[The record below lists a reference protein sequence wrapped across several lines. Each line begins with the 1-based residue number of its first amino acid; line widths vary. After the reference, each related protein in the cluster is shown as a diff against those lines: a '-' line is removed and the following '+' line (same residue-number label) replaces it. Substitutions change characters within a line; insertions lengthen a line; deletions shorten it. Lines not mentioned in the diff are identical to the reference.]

1 MNRVKQVN
9 KVFLATVLLSI
20 LGSFII
26 DSWVSKL
33 TDNYFIILL
42 LSQLILIV
50 PSVIYL
56 VASKVNIAT
65 AIRFKKIKLSNIIL
79 IIVFAYLITPLMN
92 LINAF
97 SMMYVQNNTMDI
109 MNNIVSNNGL
119 LLSLFIV
126 ALIPSILEESVY
138 RGIFYN
144 EYSKISPLKGMLL
157 SGFLFGIMHGN
168 FNQFSYAF
176 AMGVVFALLIEAT
189 DSILATMIVH
199 FIINGTS
206 IVLLSLYPKLLQIL
220 EEVYGTEQINA
231 DALMDS
237 INSGVGETLSFG
249 YIISTYGIAALIGT
263 ILAFIVYKTIAKN
276 SGRWDYIK
284 SIFKKGIIATDH
296 QSQILQTSDLDI
308 NNDANVNEQL
318 TMITESSYGKKRLL
332 TISLVFGII
341 ICIGLMIMNELPVSD
356 AGVPDQ
362 PLEEF
367 YTLILNAINIFHR

>member
-9 KVFLATVLLSI
+9 KVFLTTVLLSI
-20 LGSFII
+20 LGSYII
-26 DSWVSKL
+26 DAFVTKL

-42 LSQLILIV
+42 FSQLVLIV

-56 VASKVNIAT
+56 VASKVNIAS
-65 AIRFKKIKLSNIIL
+65 AIRFKKIKFSNIIL
-79 IIVFAYLITPLMN
+79 IIVFSYLITPLMN

-97 SMMYVQNNTMDI
+97 SMMYVQNNTMDV
-109 MNNIVSNNGL
+109 MNNIVRNNGL

-126 ALIPSILEESVY
+126 ALVPCILEESVY

-176 AMGVVFALLIEAT
+176 AMGVIFALLIEAT

-199 FIINGTS
+199 FFINGTS
-206 IVLLSLYPKLLQIL
+206 IVLLSLYPKLLQIF
-220 EEVYGTEQINA
+220 EEIYGTEQFNA

-237 INSGVGETLSFG
+237 INSGIGDTLSFG
-249 YIISTYGIAALIGT
+249 YIISTYGIAAVIGT

-276 SGRWDYIK
+276 CGRWEYVK
-284 SIFKKGIIATDH
+284 SIFKKGQNT
-296 QSQILQTSDLDI
+296 I
-308 NNDANVNEQL
+308 NNQAQAIQENDIDGVVVIDNKEQF
-318 TMITESSYGKKRLL
+318 TSVTEYPRGKKHLV
-332 TISLVFGII
+332 TISLVFGIL
-341 ICIGLMIMNELPVSD
+341 ICIGLMIMNELPITD
-356 AGVPDQ
+356 AQVPDQ
-362 PLEEF
+362 TIEEF
-367 YTLILNAINIFHR
+367 YNIVLNSIRIFK